1 MRTLRAD
8 TGDHTLACM
17 DRFTDPFLL
26 LGLLV
31 LVASWLK
38 LSRYR
43 EQATAEARRQC
54 ERHGLQ
60 LLDETVGLRSIGL
73 RRLDGMRVIE
83 RSYSF
88 EVSID
93 GDDRE
98 PGRLWFAHG
107 RLTGLSLPTIEARIS
122 DPDHSDAAPDTDNVV
137 PLRPRL
143 GGRRSGDPHLH

>member
-1 MRTLRAD
+1 
-8 TGDHTLACM
+8 M
-17 DRFTDPFLL
+17 DRFTDPLLL
-26 LGLLV
+26 LGLLAV
-31 LVASWLK
+31 VAIWLK
-38 LSRYR
+38 LSRSR
-43 EQATAEARRQC
+43 ELAIAEARRQC

-73 RRLDGMRVIE
+73 RRLDGERVLE

-107 RLTGLSLPTIEARIS
+107 RLTGLSLPTIETRI
-122 DPDHSDAAPDTDNVV
+122 PDNPDDATDAGNVV

-143 GGRRSGDPHLH
+143 GGRKSGDTHLH